1 MRTLLGIDVGTSS
14 SKAMLMDLEGRVLDV
29 RAKDYDVDMPKEGY
43 AQQEPEDW
51 WRAVQS
57 VLLAM
62 KESQPEAFDSITAI
76 GFSGQM
82 HSLVPVDKQG
92 NPVHP
97 AIIWLDQ
104 RSQKQLDEINKKV
117 KQEVLAEV
125 IHNKVFTGFAFPSLL
140 WMKEN
145 QPESFRKIYKILTA
159 KDYIRLK
166 MTGEFGTDV
175 SDASSTTGFDMKN
188 RDWAWDIL
196 QQFGLPGEIFPE
208 CHESM
213 EIAGYVTKEC
223 EGKTGLKAGIPVVYG
238 SGDQPAHTIGSGV
251 IDGSVFVSNIGTGG
265 EVAVFSGEDVY
276 DPKMRMHTFCHAID
290 KAYTI
295 FGAHLCSGMSLKWLK
310 NDVLGVESFSRM
322 NQMAEQ
328 VPAGSDGLIY
338 LPYLTGS
345 RTPKMDAGAKGLFF
359 GLQLRHNRN
368 HFVRAVMEG
377 VIYDFHETLDIFR
390 EIGIDCPKI
399 IACGGGAQSPV
410 WLQIQA
416 DILNKD
422 VQVCENKEQACLGA
436 CIMAGVG
443 AGILESLEA
452 ACEKYIRLED
462 KVYHPIDENVE
473 IYQKRYAV
481 YKQLYNSVK
490 DLYERE

>member
-1 MRTLLGIDVGTSS
+1 MKTLLGIDIGTSS
-14 SKAMLMDLEGRVLDV
+14 SKAMLMDTEGRIFDIQ
-29 RAKDYDVDMPKEGY
+29 AEDYDVDIPQEGY
-43 AQQEPEDW
+43 AQQEPETW
-51 WRAVQS
+51 WKAVQNI
-57 VLLAM
+57 LLHI
-62 KESQPEAFDSITAI
+62 KERHPEAYGSIAAI

-82 HSLVPVDKQG
+82 HSLVPVDREG
-92 NPVHP
+92 NSVHP

-104 RSQKQLDEINKKV
+104 RSQKQLDEINSRID
-117 KQEVLAEV
+117 QEELARV

-145 QPESFRKIYKILTA
+145 RPENFRNIYKILTA
-159 KDYIRLK
+159 KDYIRMK
-166 MTGEFGTDV
+166 MTGNFGTDA

-188 RDWAWDIL
+188 RDWAFDIL
-196 QQFGLPGEIFPE
+196 RQFGLPEDIFPE

-213 EIAGYVTKEC
+213 ETAGYVTKEC
-223 EGKTGLKAGIPVVYG
+223 EEKTGLRAGIPVIYG
-238 SGDQPAHTIGSGV
+238 AGDQPAHTIGTGV
-251 IDGSVFVSNIGTGG
+251 IDDSVFVSNIGTGG
-265 EVAVFSGEDVY
+265 QVAVYSREDVY
-276 DPKMRMHTFCHAID
+276 DPKLRIHTFCHGIN

-310 NDVLGVESFSRM
+310 NEILGTESFSTM
-322 NQMAEQ
+322 NSMAEQ
-328 VPAGSDGLIY
+328 VPAGSEGLLY

-345 RTPKMDAGAKGLFF
+345 RTPKMDAGAQGMFF

-368 HFVRAVMEG
+368 HLVRAVMEG
-377 VIYDFHETLDIFR
+377 VIYDFHETLDIFK
-390 EIGIDCPKI
+390 ELGIDCPKI

-443 AGILESLEA
+443 TGILESLET
-452 ACEKYIRLED
+452 ACRTYIRPEE
-462 KVYHPIDENVE
+462 KIYHPIPSHVE
-473 IYQKRYAV
+473 VYQKRYEI
-481 YKQLYNSVK
+481 YRRLYDSVK
-490 DLYERE
+490 DLYER